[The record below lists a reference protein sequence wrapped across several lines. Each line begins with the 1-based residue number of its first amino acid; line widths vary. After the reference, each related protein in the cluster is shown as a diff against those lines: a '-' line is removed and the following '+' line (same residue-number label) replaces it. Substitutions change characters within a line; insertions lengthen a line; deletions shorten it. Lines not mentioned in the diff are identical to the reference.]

1 MAFPSLES
9 ALSKV
14 SNRYLLVVL
23 AAKRA
28 RQLNRGA
35 TARVETKHKK
45 PTSSALEEIAAAK
58 VEFRVKEDQQLH
70 SYSWVDKNAGTVRIP
85 IDDAMRLMLERGI
98 LTSRPQDQSTS
109 PSVADVFPSDSS
121 SGRVFERRR
130 E

>member
-1 MAFPSLES
+1 MAFPSLEN

-35 TARVETKHKK
+35 TARVDSRHKK

-58 VEFRVKEDQQLH
+58 VEYRVKEEGETA
-70 SYSWVDKNAGTVRIP
+70 KT
-85 IDDAMRLMLERGI
+85 
-98 LTSRPQDQSTS
+98 
-109 PSVADVFPSDSS
+109 
-121 SGRVFERRR
+121 
-130 E
+130 